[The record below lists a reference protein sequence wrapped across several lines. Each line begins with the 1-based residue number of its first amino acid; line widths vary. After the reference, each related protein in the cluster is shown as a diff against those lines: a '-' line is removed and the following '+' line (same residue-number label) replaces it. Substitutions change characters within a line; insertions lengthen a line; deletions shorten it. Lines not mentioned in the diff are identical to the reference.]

1 MPPTNNRAKDMEKHP
16 LLIGI
21 DPDTQASGWACLD
34 LSTRTLHLETI
45 PFFDIVRLLD
55 EWESEVE

>member
-1 MPPTNNRAKDMEKHP
+1 MEKHP